1 MAQITVHRLPFSIKA
16 VPRPIVLIPAL
27 GALVFLSLPWSI
39 EHKAHVILHG
49 LCAQRPGH
57 TYYFGDRPLPFDA
70 RMMGIYLS
78 FAATMAVL
86 LCTGSH
92 RWCRS
97 PSPTRIGAL
106 LTLGGVMAIDGFNS
120 LLKDLEAPYP
130 YEPRNWLRVITGA
143 GAGVVLAVALC
154 FLLSITLWHRVDIR
168 KQTLESWSTPL
179 WAAVVT
185 APLLLVAMSGI
196 DAFYAPMVLL
206 LIVSALAALTALS
219 LVIIVIFRR
228 LEYRFATA
236 RQLEPVLAPAMLL
249 AVAIMIALSIG
260 RTVLEHWTGP
270 MDMT

>member
-16 VPRPIVLIPAL
+16 VRRPVVLIQAL
-27 GALVFLSLPWSI
+27 GALTFLALPWSI
-39 EHKAHVILHG
+39 EHKARVILHG

-70 RMMGIYLS
+70 RMTGIYLG

-86 LCTGSH
+86 LWTGAH

-97 PSPTRIGAL
+97 PSPARIGAL

-143 GAGVVLAVALC
+143 AAGLVLAVSLC
-154 FLLSITLWHRVDIR
+154 FLLSITLWHVVDTR

-179 WAAVVT
+179 RAAVIM
-185 APLLLVAMSGI
+185 APLLLMAMSGL
-196 DAFYAPMVLL
+196 DALYIPTVLL

-249 AVAIMIALSIG
+249 AVAIMLALSIG
-260 RTVLEHWTGP
+260 RKVLERWTGP